1 MMANQKA
8 SLDHYNANLKIL
20 NLLAKVNDP
29 FDYGSGISL
38 KEAFATLEE
47 ENRAI
52 IAQNADYDKLELSS
66 HLVSEKSKNADEIL
80 TKLRNSIKIHKSYCF
95 VTQSIQYFFLLCE
108 WVYFCAID
116 TDIYG

>member
-8 SLDHYNANLKIL
+8 SLDHYNANLKVL

-38 KEAFATLEE
+38 KEAFAILEE

-52 IAQNADYDKLELSS
+52 IA
-66 HLVSEKSKNADEIL
+66 
-80 TKLRNSIKIHKSYCF
+80 
-95 VTQSIQYFFLLCE
+95 
-108 WVYFCAID
+108 
-116 TDIYG
+116 